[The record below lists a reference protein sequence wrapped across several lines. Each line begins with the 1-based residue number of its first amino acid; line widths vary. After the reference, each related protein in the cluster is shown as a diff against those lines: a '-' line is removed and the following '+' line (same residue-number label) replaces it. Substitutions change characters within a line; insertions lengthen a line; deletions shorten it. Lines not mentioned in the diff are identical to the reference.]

1 MSIAENIQKVKNA
14 LPQHVTLVAVSKT
27 KPTSFIEEAYAEG
40 QRIFGE
46 NRPQEMRDKHADLPK
61 DIQWH
66 MIGQLQTNKVKYIAP
81 FVSLI
86 HSVDRESVLK
96 EIQKRAAQHH
106 RVIDVLIQ
114 IHIAQEV
121 TKAGYSIEEARAFFN
136 SDYSSQY
143 PNVRIVGLMGMAT
156 NTTDQ
161 NQVAHEFDTLNKLY
175 KEYRNQANLT
185 YLSMGMSNDYGLAI
199 KNGANMVRIGSTIFG
214 SRN

>member
-1 MSIAENIQKVKNA
+1 MSIAENLQNVHNR
-14 LPQHVTLVAVSKT
+14 LPQNVTLVAVSKT
-27 KPTSFIEEAYAEG
+27 KPVSFIEEAYAEG

-46 NRPQEMRDKHADLPK
+46 NRPLEMRDKHAELPE

-96 EIQKRAAQHH
+96 EIQKRAAQHD

-114 IHIAQEV
+114 VHIAQET
-121 TKAGYSIEEARAFFN
+121 TKAGYSIDEADALLN
-136 SDYSSQY
+136 SDYLSQF
-143 PNVRIVGLMGMAT
+143 PNVKVVGLMGMAT
-156 NTTDQ
+156 NTTDET
-161 NQVAHEFDTLNKLY
+161 QVTSEFDKLNQLFTKH
-175 KEYRNQANLT
+175 QSSANLT
-185 YLSMGMSNDYGLAI
+185 YLSMGMSNDYPLAI
-199 KNGANMVRIGSTIFG
+199 ANGANMVRIGSTIFG